1 MIKKINFILPL
12 FMAAFFIMSGCGS
25 GNNNTVP
32 LPDSDSTAG
41 ADDGFHTAYKKFTEA
56 VKHKKNS
63 ELKSILDP
71 AVGIFII
78 ESPGALPVVYN
89 LPDAE
94 AFVSQNG
101 KTLFDFFNDKISPE
115 PVSADMPVIDCVY
128 SNGTPYNKTGCFMKS
143 ITSADNELSFLS
155 SASGNADD
163 KQKAEVARNKL
174 SMKVINTYNH
184 VYYFTKSGDKW
195 YLTFI
200 DLRKPCEA

>member
-1 MIKKINFILPL
+1 MLRKIDFITPILL
-12 FMAAFFIMSGCGS
+12 IIIAICGCGQRNS
-25 GNNNTVP
+25 SNVP
-32 LPDSDSTAG
+32 LTGQDSTNT
-41 ADDGFHTAYKKFTEA
+41 ADDGFPVVYKEFTEA
-56 VKHKKNS
+56 VKHES
-63 ELKSILDP
+63 FPELKNVLDP

-89 LPDAE
+89 LPDVE

-101 KTLFDFFNDKISPE
+101 KTLFDFFNDKISRE
-115 PVSADMPVIDCVY
+115 PVSSDMPVVDCVF

-143 ITSADNELSFLS
+143 ISSSDNELNFIS
-155 SASGNADD
+155 SAGGNADD
-163 KQKAEVARNKL
+163 KQKAEDARKKL